1 MTDKEP
7 KSLQDLNL
15 MDRFL
20 FDEVMDVPGMYQ
32 IAVNILLENNVTL
45 LDKVHTEKEFRV
57 SPKLRTV
64 RLDVVGMD
72 VDGKV
77 YYTEM
82 QQRNTGNLLKRSR
95 YYQGQLDVSL
105 LEPGSTDF
113 NLLNDSCLIL
123 IAPFDLFGRGLYR
136 YTFCGVC
143 QECPDLKI
151 EDGALRVFINT
162 KGTNCKDFSQEFLG
176 FMDYLMATTDEN
188 AARTSSEK
196 VKAMH
201 REVQKI
207 RISEEMG
214 VKYMQRWEERA
225 YDRLEA
231 RAEGRAEGKAEINML
246 NQALIRDNRQED
258 LMRSAT
264 DQEFQEEL
272 LREYS
277 ISV

>member
-20 FDEVMDVPGMYQ
+20 FDEVMDVPEMYQ
-32 IAVNILLENNVTL
+32 IAVTILLENNVTL

-143 QECPDLKI
+143 QECPGLKI

-162 KGTNCKDFSQEFLG
+162 KGTNCKDFSQEFLD

-207 RISEEMG
+207 RVSEEMG

>member
-1 MTDKEP
+1 MTGSEP
-7 KSLQDLNL
+7 KSLRDLNL
-15 MDRFL
+15 VDRFL

-32 IAVNILLENNVTL
+32 IAVNILLENNAVL

-57 SPKLRTV
+57 SPKLRAV

-72 VDGKV
+72 VGGKV

-105 LEPGSTDF
+105 LEPGSVNF

-162 KGTNCKDFSQEFLG
+162 KGTNREDFSQEFLD

-188 AARTSSEK
+188 AAKTSSER
-196 VKAMH
+196 VKAIH
-201 REVQKI
+201 KVVQKI
-207 RISEEMG
+207 RASEEMG

-225 YDRLEA
+225 YDRLD
-231 RAEGRAEGKAEINML
+231 GKAEGKAIINML
-246 NQALIRDNRQED
+246 NQALIRDNRQDD
-258 LMRSAT
+258 LMRSAI